1 MGIELKSMM
10 KNLYMARLRQ
20 VKPNSSYG
28 KWVVYV
34 ATFNDNDAGLI
45 RALYEHY
52 GQRLIV
58 FFGGNAARQASE
70 LAETGVHTEPL
81 TTRNMAV
88 NGAVGYMKSA
98 AVMVVDNYVAELAA
112 IPDSI
117 EVYQIWH
124 AAGAIKNFG
133 WDDPATSQRPAAD
146 QRRFQEVYNHF
157 THIVVGSEKM
167 GAIFQRAYRLPKERI
182 MLTGFP
188 RSDEYVH
195 VADDVPVHGDQ
206 VLYVPTYRED
216 NADMLSVLR
225 SAFAAFERVPEKQFT
240 VKLHP
245 TVQLDELPDL
255 PENVQLSQ
263 ADLAQ
268 LMPGT
273 GMLITDYSS
282 AVFEYALMVPSG
294 RTVFFC
300 PDFVSYRKVPGVQA
314 DFLEWGI
321 GSFTDNSE
329 DLVELIAKKEAH
341 QLVGNENV
349 NTMWNE
355 YNDGNSV
362 GRLVRMIEATVK

>member
-10 KNLYMARLRQ
+10 KNLYMARLGQ
-20 VKPNSSYG
+20 IKPENSHI

-34 ATFNDNDAGLI
+34 MTFNDNDAGLI
-45 RALYEHY
+45 RSLYEHY

-58 FFGGNAARQASE
+58 FFGGNAVRQAHE

-112 IPDSI
+112 IPDTI

-124 AAGAIKNFG
+124 AAGAIKKFG
-133 WDDPATSQRPAAD
+133 WDDPATSTRPVAD

-167 GAIFQRAYRLPKERI
+167 GDIFQRAYRLPKERI

-188 RSDEYVH
+188 RSDDYVH

-206 VLYVPTYRED
+206 VLYVPTYRESS
-216 NADMLSVLR
+216 AEMQAVLR
-225 SAFAAFERVPEKQFT
+225 SAFAAFERVPDKQFT

-245 TVQLDELPDL
+245 TVQLDELPNL

-263 ADLAQ
+263 ADLTR

-282 AVFEYALMVPSG
+282 AVFDYALMVPSG

-300 PDFVSYRKVPGVQA
+300 PDYYAYKRTPGLQD
-314 DFLEWGI
+314 DFLKWGI
-321 GSFTDNSE
+321 GSVTYTDEELMSAIQNNEAAHENNAVNELWNS
-329 DLVELIAKKEAH
+329 
-341 QLVGNENV
+341 Q
-349 NTMWNE
+349 
-355 YNDGNSV
+355 NDGQAV
-362 GRLVRMIEATVK
+362 LRLVNAIEASVK